1 MQWEAVEESLAH
13 RSLQMSS
20 GDRPSAARQDTFENP
35 ALSKENTSIPVTP
48 TVSNDNDVSVPPS
61 TGAHG
66 ITRNPPQHV
75 LEAIGAV
82 GKGPEDLHSAR
93 ENGTSTGRRP
103 SSPREA
109 ASGARNGE
117 ELLRRLSL
125 NGPPRPA
132 PEVDSVDPRSAH
144 PGLSLS
150 GNVISAAFCV
160 PYKIGYT
167 TSGEW
172 VRRTRSI

>member
-1 MQWEAVEESLAH
+1 MQWEAIEESLAG
-13 RSLQMSS
+13 RGSQMSS

-48 TVSNDNDVSVPPS
+48 TVSNDDDAFVPPTS
-61 TGAHG
+61 GAHG
-66 ITRNPPQHV
+66 IARGPPQHV
-75 LEAIGAV
+75 LEAVGAV
-82 GKGPEDLHSAR
+82 GKGPEDLNAAR
-93 ENGTSTGRRP
+93 GNGASSRRRP

-125 NGPPRPA
+125 TGGPRPG
-132 PEVDSVDPRSAH
+132 PELESIDPHSAH

-167 TSGEW
+167 TGGEW
-172 VRRTRSI
+172 VRCT